1 MNVESLYDKF
11 PVFNETI
18 RDIIERERENSPLPN
33 NEESQTPPDLIEW
46 SNDLKTYLYEPII
59 MPYSFTGFEQFDII
73 LFIGQTVF

>member
-33 NEESQTPPDLIEW
+33 NEESQTPPW
-46 SNDLKTYLYEPII
+46 PNRVK
-59 MPYSFTGFEQFDII
+59 
-73 LFIGQTVF
+73 